1 MSIFKDIIDRKIPA
15 SIVYEDEDVIAF
27 NDISPEAP
35 VHILVVP
42 KKQIKNLDDATE
54 EDLILLGK
62 LQLTIAKIA
71 RQVGVDKT
79 GYRVITNNG
88 QNAGQ
93 TVFHLHYHLIGGRK
107 LAVHID

>member
-42 KKQIKNLDDATE
+42 KKQIKNLDDATDD
-54 EDLILLGK
+54 DLILLGK

-88 QNAGQ
+88 QDAGQ

>member
-42 KKQIKNLDDATE
+42 KNK
-54 EDLILLGK
+54 
-62 LQLTIAKIA
+62 
-71 RQVGVDKT
+71 
-79 GYRVITNNG
+79 
-88 QNAGQ
+88 
-93 TVFHLHYHLIGGRK
+93 
-107 LAVHID
+107 